1 MNTRLTW
8 ILILTL
14 VLAAMPAAG
23 ATDVRVMEV
32 DTLKNLLGDAEIIVL
47 DVRTGPDWSS
57 SELKIKGAQRTDP
70 RAFDTWSADLDR
82 SKTIVLYCA

>member
-1 MNTRLTW
+1 MKKRLTW
-8 ILILTL
+8 ILTLAL

-23 ATDVRVMEV
+23 AADVKLMDI
-32 DTLKNLLGDAEIIVL
+32 DTLKTRLDDADVIVL

-57 SELKIKGAQRTDP
+57 SELKIKGARRTDP